1 MYEYNFWKIDGDGF
15 LLKREVLERRPL
27 MSRLIKNL
35 SVEHDNVVQ
44 NTDGYK
50 FPHSVIASL
59 GREMLDAL
67 ELPPAY
73 PYFIEIKT
81 TNNLASQ

>member
-35 SVEHDNVVQ
+35 SVEHDNVRV
-44 NTDGYK
+44 
-50 FPHSVIASL
+50 
-59 GREMLDAL
+59 
-67 ELPPAY
+67 
-73 PYFIEIKT
+73 
-81 TNNLASQ
+81 